1 MYFYYFCLLSTN
13 KKSIST
19 KTNIIFNNT
28 SVVLSQIQ
36 WEGILYWVEIYNIN
50 FIIKNTRDAIR
61 ICTKNTR
68 NAICIKNVH
77 WNATLLLF

>member
-1 MYFYYFCLLSTN
+1 MYFYYFCLLSKN

-19 KTNIIFNNT
+19 KTNIIFNHT

-36 WEGILYWVEIYNIN
+36 WEGIYWLEICNIN
-50 FIIKNTRDAIR
+50 FIIKNTRGAIR

-77 WNATLLLF
+77 WNATILLF